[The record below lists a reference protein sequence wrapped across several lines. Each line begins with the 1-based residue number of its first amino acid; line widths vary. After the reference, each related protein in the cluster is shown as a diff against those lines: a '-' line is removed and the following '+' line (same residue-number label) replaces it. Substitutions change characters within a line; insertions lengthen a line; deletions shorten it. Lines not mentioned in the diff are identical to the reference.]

1 MGLEFRKRSGRIAN
15 GSRLV
20 VEGQITGGQKV
31 FPNSFGQKSNPY
43 DMTAE
48 QRELLILQNVTPTPT
63 STVNITPTPTPT
75 PTATTDFIPTPTP
88 TPTATTDVTPTPTA
102 TVTITP
108 TPTATVTITPT
119 PTSSPTPTPE
129 LLDAIIVG
137 VDTYLS
143 VGTNEYLM
151 Y

>member
-20 VEGQITGGQKV
+20 VEGQITNGQKV

-48 QRELLILQNVTPTPT
+48 QRELLISQNVTPTPT
-63 STVNITPTPTPT
+63 STFNITPTPTPSVT
-75 PTATTDFIPTPTP
+75 GQVTPTP
-88 TPTATTDVTPTPTA
+88 TPTATTDVTPTPTPTA
-102 TVTITP
+102 TTDVTP
-108 TPTATVTITPT
+108 TPTPT
-119 PTSSPTPTPE
+119 PQTQLIDP
-129 LLDAIIVG
+129 IIVG
-137 VDTYLS
+137 EDTYIT

>member
-1 MGLEFRKRSGRIAN
+1 LVIWWYDEIIEMGLEFRKRSGRIAN

-31 FPNSFGQKSNPY
+31 FPNSFAQKSNPY

-63 STVNITPTPTPT
+63 NPVTPTPTATVNITPTPTPT
-75 PTATTDFIPTPTP
+75 PTV
-88 TPTATTDVTPTPTA
+88 TTDVTPTPT
-102 TVTITP
+102 
-108 TPTATVTITPT
+108 PT
-119 PTSSPTPTPE
+119 PTSSPTSTPE
-129 LLDAIIVG
+129 LLDAIIAG

>member
-20 VEGQITGGQKV
+20 VEGQITNGQKV

-48 QRELLILQNVTPTPT
+48 QRELLISQNVTPTPT
-63 STVNITPTPTPT
+63 STFNITPTPTPSVT
-75 PTATTDFIPTPTP
+75 RQVTPTP
-88 TPTATTDVTPTPTA
+88 TPTATTDVTPTPTPTA
-102 TVTITP
+102 TTDVTP
-108 TPTATVTITPT
+108 TPTPT
-119 PTSSPTPTPE
+119 PQTQLIDP
-129 LLDAIIVG
+129 IIVG
-137 VDTYLS
+137 EDTYIT

>member
-48 QRELLILQNVTPTPT
+48 QRELLISQNVTPTPT
-63 STVNITPTPTPT
+63 ATVNITPTPTPT
-75 PTATTDFIPTPTP
+75 PTATVNITPTPTP
-88 TPTATTDVTPTPTA
+88 TPTST
-102 TVTITP
+102 
-108 TPTATVTITPT
+108 
-119 PTSSPTPTPE
+119 PTPTPE

>member
-31 FPNSFGQKSNPY
+31 FPNSFTQKSNPY

-48 QRELLILQNVTPTPT
+48 QKELLILQNVTPTPT
-63 STVNITPTPTPT
+63 NPVTPTPTATVNITPTPTPT
-75 PTATTDFIPTPTP
+75 PTV
-88 TPTATTDVTPTPTA
+88 TTDVTPTP
-102 TVTITP
+102 
-108 TPTATVTITPT
+108 TPT

-129 LLDAIIVG
+129 LLDVIIVG
-137 VDTYLS
+137 EDTYIT

>member
-20 VEGQITGGQKV
+20 VEGQITNGQKV

-43 DMTAE
+43 DMSPE
-48 QRELLILQNVTPTPT
+48 QRELLISQNVTPTPT
-63 STVNITPTPTPT
+63 STFNITPTPTPSVT
-75 PTATTDFIPTPTP
+75 GQVTPTPTP
-88 TPTATTDVTPTPTA
+88 TPSVTGQVTPTPT
-102 TVTITP
+102 P
-108 TPTATVTITPT
+108 TPQT
-119 PTSSPTPTPE
+119 
-129 LLDAIIVG
+129 LLIDPIIVG
-137 VDTYLS
+137 EDTYIT

>member
-1 MGLEFRKRSGRIAN
+1 LVIWWYDEIIEMGLEFRKRSGRIAN

-20 VEGQITGGQKV
+20 VEGQITNGQKV

-48 QRELLILQNVTPTPT
+48 QRELLISQNVTPTPT
-63 STVNITPTPTPT
+63 STFNITPTPTPSVT
-75 PTATTDFIPTPTP
+75 GQVTPTP
-88 TPTATTDVTPTPTA
+88 TPTATTDVTPTPTPTA
-102 TVTITP
+102 TTDVTP
-108 TPTATVTITPT
+108 TPTPT
-119 PTSSPTPTPE
+119 PQTQLIDP
-129 LLDAIIVG
+129 IIVG
-137 VDTYLS
+137 EDTYIT

>member
-20 VEGQITGGQKV
+20 VEGQITNGQKV

-43 DMTAE
+43 DMSPE
-48 QRELLILQNVTPTPT
+48 QRELLISQNVTPTPT
-63 STVNITPTPTPT
+63 STFNITPTPTPSVT
-75 PTATTDFIPTPTP
+75 GQVTPTPTP
-88 TPTATTDVTPTPTA
+88 TPTATTDVTPTPTPTA
-102 TVTITP
+102 TTDVTP
-108 TPTATVTITPT
+108 TPTPT
-119 PTSSPTPTPE
+119 PQTQLIDP
-129 LLDAIIVG
+129 IIVG
-137 VDTYLS
+137 EDTYIT

>member
-20 VEGQITGGQKV
+20 VEGQITNGQKV

-48 QRELLILQNVTPTPT
+48 QRELLISQNVTPTPT
-63 STVNITPTPTPT
+63 STFNITPTPTPSVT
-75 PTATTDFIPTPTP
+75 GQVTPTP

-102 TVTITP
+102 TTDVTP
-108 TPTATVTITPT
+108 TPTPT
-119 PTSSPTPTPE
+119 PQTQLIDP
-129 LLDAIIVG
+129 IIVG
-137 VDTYLS
+137 EDTYIT